1 MDFLIGEEANAAS
14 KRKTHQISYML
25 RSGQIEDWEGV
36 EKFCLQYPSQRYE
49 KYSTRAKLKR
59 INKRARI
66 HIQSYYAIRK
76 KP

>member
-36 EKFCLQYPSQRYE
+36 EKFWHKSI
-49 KYSTRAKLKR
+49 YSYLRCEPEEHRFILTEPPMNSPENRE
-59 INKRARI
+59 
-66 HIQSYYAIRK
+66 
-76 KP
+76 